1 MCIDVSIIIPY
12 VKDRGYLDQAIE
24 SVYNQT
30 FKGGIELI
38 ESKSN
43 KSVGYNLNRG
53 IEISKGKYIKYLCDD
68 DLLTYNSI
76 QDSVDAMNDNDFI
89 HGNSLA
95 IDSFGNDLMFHR
107 HVGSGSVDVKSML
120 VSNKIHGGTLMYRRD
135 VFDRFG
141 LFDESLTTGEEY
153 EFNLRLLSL
162 GAKLGHCNRWLYKY
176 RRHHEQKSLG
186 VNANQLERIKIINEI
201 KQRYK

>member
-24 SVYNQT
+24 SVYNQS
-30 FKGGIELI
+30 FKGKIELI

-68 DLLTYNSI
+68 DVLTYNSI
-76 QDSVDAMNDNDFI
+76 QDSVDAMDDNDFI

-95 IDSFGNDLMFHR
+95 IDSFGNDLIFNR
-107 HVGSGSVDVKSML
+107 YISNNRVTIESML
-120 VSNKIHGGTLMYRRD
+120 NSNKIHGGTLMYRRD

-176 RRHHEQKSLG
+176 RRHNEQKSLG
-186 VNANQLERIKIINEI
+186 IKANQLERIKIINEI
-201 KQRYK
+201 KQRYR

>member
-1 MCIDVSIIIPY
+1 MCIDVSIIMPY

-24 SVYNQT
+24 SVYNQS
-30 FKGGIELI
+30 FKGKIELI
-38 ESKSN
+38 ESKSDN
-43 KSVGYNLNRG
+43 SVGYNLNRG
-53 IEISKGKYIKYLCDD
+53 IEIAKGQYIKYLCDD

-76 QDSVDAMNDNDFI
+76 EDSVNAMGDNDFI
-89 HGNSLA
+89 HGNSLS

-107 HVGSGSVDVKSML
+107 FISDNRVSIESML
-120 VSNKIHGGTLMYRRD
+120 NSNKIHGGTLMYRID

-186 VNANQLERIKIINEI
+186 VKANQLERIKIINEI
-201 KQRYK
+201 KKMYK